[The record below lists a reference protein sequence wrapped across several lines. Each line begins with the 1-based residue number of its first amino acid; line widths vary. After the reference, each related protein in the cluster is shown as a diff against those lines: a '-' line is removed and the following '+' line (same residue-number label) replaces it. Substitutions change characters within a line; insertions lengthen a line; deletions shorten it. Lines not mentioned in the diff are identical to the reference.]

1 MEIFNKHRTSDLSRD
16 EMENELHL
24 RQLQLRSLLTITQAI
39 NDNVSASG
47 LFDMYKNFLAWEMEV
62 ERMALFTRV
71 EEEWECVVSISVD
84 YKLDHPAVIE
94 NLLQYNRLHT
104 ITKDDHPLVREFDIL
119 IPVYH
124 KNNPIAYTLI
134 GGFKDEED
142 LYNKIQFI
150 TTITNIISVAI
161 ENKRLFKQQIQQERL
176 EKEIELAEEVQ
187 QMLIPDHLP
196 SGKDFNIASIYK
208 PHFNVGGDYFD
219 YIPLDEDRFILC
231 IGDISGKGV
240 AAAILMANFQAILKV
255 VIRKSDTLKNLVRE
269 LNKNVFEITKSDK
282 FITFFIALV
291 DLKKKEI
298 NYVNAGHNP
307 PMVIENGSITPL
319 EKGSTVLGAVPT
331 LPNVRSGKYKFSDM
345 TLLLAYTDGLTD
357 LQNEEGEYFDHD
369 KILAFLKE
377 NPDSNAHIFN
387 KRLHERL
394 EKFKGDKEYPDD
406 IAILTCQITPE
417 RKKVAEPV

>member
-1 MEIFNKHRTSDLSRD
+1 MFRQQRSDLSRD
-16 EMENELHL
+16 EMEHLLHL

-62 ERMALFTRV
+62 DRMTLFTKV
-71 EEEWECVVSISVD
+71 EDEWESVVSINID
-84 YKLDHPAVIE
+84 FKIDKPDVIE
-94 NLLQYNRLHT
+94 NLLKYNRLHT
-104 ITKDDHPLVREFDIL
+104 ITEEDHPLLREFDIL

-124 KNNPIAYTLI
+124 KNDPIAYTLI
-134 GGFKDEED
+134 GGFKDKED

-161 ENKRLFKQQIQQERL
+161 ENKRLFKQQLQQERL
-176 EKEIELAEEVQ
+176 EKEIELAEDVQ
-187 QMLIPDHLP
+187 RMLIPDHLP
-196 SGKDFNIASIYK
+196 TREQFNIASIYK

-219 YIPLDEDRFILC
+219 YIPLDENRFILC
-231 IGDISGKGV
+231 IADISGKGV

-255 VIRKSDTLKNLVRE
+255 VIRSAESLEEIVRA

-298 NYVNAGHNP
+298 EYVNAGHNP
-307 PMVIENGSITPL
+307 PYVTENGEISPL
-319 EKGSTVLGAVPT
+319 DKGSTVLGAIEELPFVECGKHPFSEQT
-331 LPNVRSGKYKFSDM
+331 LF
-345 TLLLAYTDGLTD
+345 LAYTDGLVD
-357 LQNEEGEYFDHD
+357 LKNEEGKYFDHD
-369 KILAFLKE
+369 QIADFMRRNANL
-377 NPDSNAHIFN
+377 NAHEFN
-387 KRLHERL
+387 NRLHQRL
-394 EKFKGDKEYPDD
+394 EAFKGDKAYPDD

-417 RKKVAEPV
+417 KETVVETVQ

>member
-1 MEIFNKHRTSDLSRD
+1 MEH
-16 EMENELHL
+16 ELHL

-62 ERMALFTRV
+62 DRMALFTKV
-71 EEEWECVVSISVD
+71 EEDWECVVSINVD
-84 YKLDHPAVIE
+84 YKIDHDEVIQ
-94 NLLQYNRLHT
+94 NLLEYNRLHT
-104 ITKDDHPLVREFDIL
+104 ITKQDHPLVREFDIL

-124 KNNPIAYTLI
+124 KNDPIAYTLI

-176 EKEIELAEEVQ
+176 QKEIELAEEVQ
-187 QMLIPDHLP
+187 RMLIPDHLP
-196 SGKDFNIASIYK
+196 TSKEFNIASIYK

-219 YIPLDEDRFILC
+219 YIPVDEDRFVIC

-255 VIRKSDTLKNLVRE
+255 VIRKSENLKNLVRD

-291 DLKKKEI
+291 DLKKQKI
-298 NYVNAGHNP
+298 SYVNAGHNP
-307 PMVIENGSITPL
+307 PVVL
-319 EKGSTVLGAVPT
+319 EDGLVSALDVGSTVLGAVEN
-331 LPNVRSGKYKFSDM
+331 LPKIESGTYNFTER
-345 TLLLAYTDGLTD
+345 TLLLTYTDGLTD
-357 LQNEEGEYFDHD
+357 LKNEEGEYFDHEE
-369 KILAFLKE
+369 ILEFLTN
-377 NPDSNAHIFN
+377 NPDINAHEFN
-387 KRLHERL
+387 NRLHRRL
-394 EKFKGDKEYPDD
+394 ETFRGNKAYPDD

-417 RKKVAEPV
+417 RKKMAAAAQ